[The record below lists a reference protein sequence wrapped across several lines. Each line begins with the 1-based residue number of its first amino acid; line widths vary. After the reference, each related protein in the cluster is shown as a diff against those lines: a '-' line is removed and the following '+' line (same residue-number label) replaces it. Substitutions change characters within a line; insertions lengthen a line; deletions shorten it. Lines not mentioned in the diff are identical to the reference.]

1 MSLACMSGRIQCR
14 RSSRHPD
21 YLDANH
27 VRQGKPGSRLA
38 VSQGSGSQD
47 RSGSFQGLTLCI
59 PRCKAG
65 PELVRAPV
73 LRCVLVALVDPRL
86 SRQLRLKL
94 ARPLDRRDDLIRR
107 GGPSFDGHA
116 RFLLDPIRRR
126 TLHACKP
133 LQGLYYFSLAAASGH
148 AGDSEHQFLGL
159 AHLLLLYG
167 VVTATVGF

>member
-1 MSLACMSGRIQCR
+1 M
-14 RSSRHPD
+14 
-21 YLDANH
+21 
-27 VRQGKPGSRLA
+27 
-38 VSQGSGSQD
+38 
-47 RSGSFQGLTLCI
+47 
-59 PRCKAG
+59 
-65 PELVRAPV
+65 RAPV